1 MFDFIHH
8 YIDIFCHIAS
18 ANPISFLLIFVT
30 STFLLNKYFSG
41 GVCYIKKKNLSSN
54 VVIVTGASTGIG
66 QFTTQ
71 ELAKMG
77 ATVIMACRDLPK
89 AEQAK
94 AAILKSEQNPGN
106 LKIDLM
112 YLDLADL
119 NSVRNF
125 AKSFKEKYSRLDILI
140 NNAGV
145 MALPTRKLTKDGF
158 EMQIGTN
165 HLGHFL
171 LTNLL
176 LDTLKASKPSRIVNL
191 ASLAHTYGYLNLDDI
206 NSEKFYN
213 SQLTYGASKLANI
226 LFTKEL
232 AKRLEGTGVK
242 AVCLH
247 PGVVRTELMRY
258 MYENILL
265 KIGMKIVWPVYCVFT
280 KNVEQGSQ
288 TSLYCALEDHEKLIN
303 GQYYSD
309 CKPKK
314 PRSDAEKNEKM
325 VKLWTISE
333 RLVKL

>member
-1 MFDFIHH
+1 MFDFISH
-8 YIDIFCHIAS
+8 YIDIFCNLVS

-30 STFLLNKYFSG
+30 STVLLNKYFSG
-41 GVCYIKKKNLSSN
+41 GVCHIKKNLSSK

-77 ATVIMACRDLPK
+77 ATVVMACRDLPK
-89 AEQAK
+89 SEQAK
-94 AAILKSEQNPGN
+94 AAILKSVQNPGN

-119 NSVRNF
+119 KSVRDF
-125 AKSFKEKYSRLDILI
+125 AKAFKEKYSRLDILI

-145 MALPTRKLTKDGF
+145 MALPTRKITKDGF

-191 ASLAHTYGYLNLDDI
+191 ASLAHNYGYLNLDDI

-213 SQLTYGASKLANI
+213 SQTTYGASKLANI
-226 LFTKEL
+226 MFTKEL
-232 AKRLEGTGVK
+232 AKRLEGTDVK
-242 AVCLH
+242 VVCLH

-265 KIGMKIVWPVYCVFT
+265 KIGLTIMWPVYCVFT
-280 KNVEQGSQ
+280 KNVEQGAQ

-314 PRSDAEKNEKM
+314 PRSDAENNEKM
-325 VKLWTISE
+325 MKLWTISE
-333 RLVKL
+333 KLVKL